1 MVFFNVLFLPA
12 DNINKE
18 SARLALKNIMLC
30 LKFTSKI
37 LLMIAIFSCVRPSMW
52 VYVFVKMRSLP
63 SLSLAYSGLSLS
75 LTLIR
80 SGIGNLLE
88 IKGSGG
94 SSKGPDLS
102 QIAEDICPR
111 PI

>member
-1 MVFFNVLFLPA
+1 MGLCIRENALSPFSRIGFFRA
-12 DNINKE
+12 
-18 SARLALKNIMLC
+18 
-30 LKFTSKI
+30 
-37 LLMIAIFSCVRPSMW
+37 
-52 VYVFVKMRSLP
+52 
-63 SLSLAYSGLSLS
+63 LS

-102 QIAEDICPR
+102 QIE
-111 PI
+111 